1 MTINDKIRD
10 KELQCD
16 VNRESTKISGLF
28 FGKIGEYEYLTDEEI
43 LRFNQSKIIE
53 QSKFTYCPLEKTIE
67 KQTKMIRDQGEKQT
81 KVQNP

>member
-1 MTINDKIRD
+1 MTIDDKIRD

-16 VNRESTKISGLF
+16 VNRESAKISGLF
-28 FGKIGEYEYLTDEEI
+28 FGKTGECEHLTDEGM
-43 LRFNQSKIIE
+43 LPFNQSKIIE